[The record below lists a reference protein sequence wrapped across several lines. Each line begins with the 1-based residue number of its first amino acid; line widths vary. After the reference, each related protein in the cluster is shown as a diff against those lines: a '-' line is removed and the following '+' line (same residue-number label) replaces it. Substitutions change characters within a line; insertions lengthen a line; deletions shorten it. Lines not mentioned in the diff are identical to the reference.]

1 MRLFTVPKLHFRH
14 TAAARR
20 LAVVVSTTSIMF
32 RRLFSIAVIAAVST
46 YVYAAKAP
54 VTPPQPPILPND
66 FAGWRQ
72 ASAPQRSAA
81 PETAD
86 QGNADVLREYGFT
99 EFAAAN
105 YTQPDNKLNLRAIR
119 FQDATGAY
127 GAFTFYRRPGM
138 QKEDIGSDG
147 AFDGAHV
154 LFWTGTTLIDATF
167 DHLTA
172 MSAAQLRELASDLP
186 KTGGPSAVPPPLPEY
201 LPAASLNASSLR
213 YAVGPVAYARGG
225 GVLPPGIIDFDR
237 DAEAV
242 TADYSTQNG
251 DGTLTL
257 LMYPTP
263 QMAIHQQQTIQ
274 ALLKAGNTP
283 QAAWPA
289 PLAESPTVSLLVRRS
304 GPLIAIT
311 SGSFSVDE
319 AHKLLNSI
327 NYRADITWNHP
338 EGYVSEA
345 SKTARL
351 LLGIAYLTGILGG
364 TAIILGIFFGGG
376 RALIRRLRGKP
387 VSTLNEEEFIS
398 LKLR

>member
-1 MRLFTVPKLHFRH
+1 
-14 TAAARR
+14 
-20 LAVVVSTTSIMF
+20 MF
-32 RRLFSIAVIAAVST
+32 RRLFSIAVLAAVST
-46 YVYAAKAP
+46 CNCAAG
-54 VTPPQPPILPND
+54 PPGVPFPPDKLPPPPILPAD

-72 ASAPQRSAA
+72 AVAPQRSTA
-81 PETAD
+81 PEAAD
-86 QGNADVLREYGFT
+86 QANAAVLHEYGFA

-105 YTQPDNKLNLRAIR
+105 YTQPDNKLNVRAIR

-138 QKEDIGSDG
+138 LKEDIGSDG

-154 LFWTGTTLIDATF
+154 LFWTGTIVIDATF

-172 MSAAQLRELASDLP
+172 MSAAQLRELANDLP
-186 KTGGPSAVPPPLPEY
+186 KTSGPTSVAPPLPKY
-201 LPAASLNASSLR
+201 LPITSLNPNTVH
-213 YAVGPVAYARGG
+213 YAVGPVAYARSG
-225 GVLPPGIIDFDR
+225 GVLPPNVIDFDR
-237 DAEAV
+237 EAEAV
-242 TADYSTQNG
+242 TANYTTQSS

-274 ALLKAGNTP
+274 TLLKTGNSP
-283 QAAWPA
+283 QAAWPQA
-289 PLAESPTVSLLVRRS
+289 LADSNEASLLVRRS

-319 AHKLLNSI
+319 ARKLLNSI
-327 NYRADITWNHP
+327 NYSADITWNHP

-351 LLGIAYLTGILGG
+351 LLGIAYLTGILGAA
-364 TAIILGIFFGGG
+364 AIILGLFFGGG
-376 RALIRRLRGKP
+376 RAALRRLRGKP
-387 VSTLNEEEFIS
+387 ISTLNDEEFIS